1 MSSLIVRRSGAL
13 HDPEVKPT
21 VATFRDLRTTH
32 TRRIKNM
39 RAVSNSTSSLNVP
52 SGLAQ
57 SAARRRSSRR
67 MSSDAMT
74 QLAISWPQRLITAFR
89 IVTFVIRRLA
99 MVPRSAASSLSDH
112 EARYV
117 NAFTRLGRV
126 PAVRPHIGE
135 SSRRDSTL
143 FSPMHSSTLLPLA
156 RTMVGSLL
164 EHRAPSPG
172 AYCYEFK
179 SSHSL
184 CC

>member
-1 MSSLIVRRSGAL
+1 LIVRRTGAL

-74 QLAISWPQRLITAFR
+74 QLAISRPQRLITAFR
-89 IVTFVIRRLA
+89 IATFVIRRLHGSA
-99 MVPRSAASSLSDH
+99 VGGVKSFRSRSPIC
-112 EARYV
+112 E
-117 NAFTRLGRV
+117 RL
-126 PAVRPHIGE
+126 
-135 SSRRDSTL
+135 
-143 FSPMHSSTLLPLA
+143 HSSWARARRKTSHRRVVATRPDSVLADALKHLVIACKNNGWLVAGTSSARSGSVLL
-156 RTMVGSLL
+156 
-164 EHRAPSPG
+164 
-172 AYCYEFK
+172 
-179 SSHSL
+179 
-184 CC
+184 